1 MRVTALQVTPIK
13 GTMLHHPE
21 AIEIGPNGVTTN
33 RRFYLIDNRGRM
45 FNGKRNGR
53 LARLYADYDPGV
65 ERLSVMFPD
74 GECVE
79 DEVVTT
85 GERIETSFY
94 GRPVLGHAVAGPFNE
109 ALTRSVGKPVCL
121 VASDRAGDAI
131 DVHPV
136 TIVSSA
142 SIAEVASHVRVSR
155 IDRRR
160 FRMLVEVEG
169 CNAHGEDEWIG
180 QELALGD
187 AVVRV
192 VGPVPRC
199 VVTTHD
205 PDTGVRDH
213 DMLRTILRYRGARSG
228 DDLATPVDHLP
239 DGGKVVFGVYAAV
252 VTPGRVRVGDVA
264 GLRDSVT
271 RRVAASPA

>member
-13 GTMLHHPE
+13 GTMLHHPD
-21 AIEIGPNGVTTN
+21 AVEIGPNGVATN
-33 RRFYLIDNRGRM
+33 RRFYLTDNRGRM

-53 LARLYADYDPGV
+53 LARLYADYDHDV
-65 ERLSVMFPD
+65 ERLSVTFPD

-79 DEVVTT
+79 DEVVIT
-85 GERIETSFY
+85 GEQIETSFY
-94 GRPVLGHAVAGPFNE
+94 GRPVLGHAVGGPFDE
-109 ALTRSVGKPVCL
+109 ALTRYVGKPVRL
-121 VASDRAGDAI
+121 LASDRAGDAI

-142 SIAEVASHVRVSR
+142 SVAKVASHVRVSTV
-155 IDRRR
+155 DRRR
-160 FRMLVEVEG
+160 FRMLVEVDG
-169 CNAHGEDEWIG
+169 CEAHAEDEWIG
-180 QELALGD
+180 QEVAVGD

-205 PDTGVRDH
+205 PDTGVRSH

-228 DDLATPVDHLP
+228 DDLETPVDHLP
-239 DGGKVVFGVYAAV
+239 DGGKVVFGVYGAV
-252 VTPGRVRVGDVA
+252 VTPGRVRVGDAA
-264 GLRDSVT
+264 GLGDPVT
-271 RRVAASPA
+271 GRVAAPAT